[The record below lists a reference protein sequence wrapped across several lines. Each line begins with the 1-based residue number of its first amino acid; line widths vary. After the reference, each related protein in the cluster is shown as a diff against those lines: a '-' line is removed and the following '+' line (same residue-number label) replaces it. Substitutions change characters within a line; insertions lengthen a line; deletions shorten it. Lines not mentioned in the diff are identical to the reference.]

1 MAELFDEPRL
11 HLDTKL
17 GVPVP
22 DGPRRAFS
30 ADEKSSDSDGCF
42 VPLHLISGDFELGC
56 RSIRERPLHLISG
69 DFELGC
75 RSIRER
81 PLPSLN

>member
-1 MAELFDEPRL
+1 MGVITRY
-11 HLDTKL
+11 LDPYLYLYLYTKL

-42 VPLHLISGDFELGC
+42 VPLHF
-56 RSIRERPLHLISG
+56 ISG

-81 PLPSLN
+81 PLPSLNSIPS